1 MNIPILLVFL
11 LAASACISLILAG
24 FALRYR
30 DTHGAY
36 GFAVLMIGESIWT
49 IGYLFELNAPTYT
62 GKIIW
67 DNIQFI
73 GTDLVA
79 IGIPL
84 FILLYTRCT
93 SWVSKLLPALLL
105 VPLINTVL
113 VWTNPH
119 HHLVRTY
126 SHITEHFTVLEYG
139 YGVWL
144 WFSILYWY
152 LIIFTG
158 IVLLVIFMVRS
169 HRQYSIP
176 IIFAIIGIS
185 TPVIGTM
192 VSATGL
198 GTSWGIPKMDIAPF
212 TFMLANPFWA
222 WGMFRHRLLDVVPIA
237 RDTLIEHIPDG
248 ILVLDLHHRIV
259 DINPG
264 AQTLLNR
271 SEATVIG
278 NPIEALLPVKDHDC
292 FHADHSYTKEIDL
305 PTFADEHDTDTSAT
319 SRRIE
324 CSVTPVYGKINN
336 RMLGWLVI
344 MRDRTKQHQIEVALR
359 EREGV
364 LFRAQRLA
372 KLGDITH
379 DVATSK
385 IVWSQ
390 NLCYILGMGDTPHT
404 LTVEEMYQKIHP
416 EDLPLLQTAYEQVV
430 QRHIPRADVEFR
442 AFHTDGTIRYIHNQ
456 FEAIFDEDDHAIS
469 TFGTAQD
476 ITERK
481 LIENDLRVKQA
492 HLRAIFNSSAMGIII
507 GDLQG
512 NYTFVNRIAAE
523 TLGYTPEEI
532 YQKNSMELVHPED
545 WQKTQE
551 DLLNVIHGHIPAYQ
565 NERRYVCKDG
575 RVIWAFIS
583 VSPIRNDQGEL
594 EALLGV
600 LNDITER
607 KQLEENLQRAREH
620 AEAANCAKSTFLA
633 NMSHEFR
640 TPLNI
645 ILGFT
650 QILAYQD
657 LTAEQQENLATIRR
671 SGEHLLT
678 LINDVLDMSKI
689 EAGQVTLQAGECHLY
704 KMLSDLERMFLLL
717 AREKGLTFAVNY
729 PATIPRRIS
738 TDEQKLRQI
747 CMNILSNAIKFTQ
760 TGGISLRVW
769 SSSVERDQQQP
780 NQPSNTET
788 FPCPQPQIR
797 LHFAIEDTGIGISS
811 DDLEMIFEPF
821 MQTETGQ
828 QMQGGTGL
836 GLAISRKFIQL
847 MDGNI
852 SVQST
857 LGQGTCFFFTLVV
870 GIIASDEIA
879 EEEEYQQIIGLAPDQ
894 PTYRILVVDDRIDNR
909 RLLKDI
915 LTPVGFA
922 VREACNGQEAIAVW
936 QEWSPDLIWMDIRM
950 PIMNGYEA
958 ASRIKALAQEAAPP
972 IIALTTTAI
981 EDQVQENDG
990 SVNHGCDNV
999 MYKPLLAH
1007 ELFEVMESYL
1017 GVRYIY
1023 AEQHAHPL
1031 AQDPPPLLTPE
1042 IVVSLPHDWVHKMI
1056 YAATLGDVSVM
1067 TSLIDELKPTHPAE
1081 MAIMQ
1086 PLVENF
1092 QFHEL
1097 VMLLEGEG

>member
-1 MNIPILLVFL
+1 
-11 LAASACISLILAG
+11 
-24 FALRYR
+24 
-30 DTHGAY
+30 
-36 GFAVLMIGESIWT
+36 MIGESIWT
-49 IGYLFELNAPTYT
+49 IGYLFELSSPTYT

-84 FILLYTRCT
+84 FTLLYTRRT
-93 SWVSKLLPALLL
+93 TWVRRLLPALLI
-105 VPLINTVL
+105 VPLINTIL
-113 VWTNPH
+113 VWTNPV
-119 HHLVRTY
+119 HHLVRTT
-126 SHITEHFTVLEYG
+126 SQITTVEQFPVLEYG
-139 YGVWL
+139 YGHWMWVA
-144 WFSILYWY
+144 ILYWY
-152 LIIFTG
+152 LIIFAG
-158 IVLLVIFMVRS
+158 IVILIIFMLRS
-169 HRQYSIP
+169 HQQYYLP
-176 IIFAIIGIS
+176 IIFAILGIA

-192 VSATGL
+192 ISATEFV
-198 GTSWGIPKMDIAPF
+198 TFWGIPKLDIAPF
-212 TFMLANPFWA
+212 TFALANPFWA

-271 SEATVIG
+271 PAATVIG
-278 NPIEALLPVKDHDC
+278 SPIEALLPVKDHDC
-292 FHADHSYTKEIDL
+292 FHANYSYTKEIDL
-305 PTFADEHDTDTSAT
+305 PAIADGHDTDTSAA

-324 CSVTPVYGKINN
+324 CSVTPVYGKLHKH
-336 RMLGWLVI
+336 MLGWLVI
-344 MRDRTKQHQIEVALR
+344 MRDRTAQHQIEIALR

-379 DVATSK
+379 DVATNE

-404 LTVEEMYQKIHP
+404 LTVEEMYKKVYP

-442 AFHTDGTIRYIHNQ
+442 VFHTDGTIIYIHNQ
-456 FEAIFDEDDHAIS
+456 FEAIFDADGQAIS

-492 HLRAIFNSSAMGIII
+492 HLQAIFNSAAMGIVI

-512 NYTFVNRIAAE
+512 NYTFINRIAAE

-532 YQKNSMELVHPED
+532 YLKKSWELVHPAD
-545 WQKTQE
+545 RQKTQE

-565 NERRYVCKDG
+565 SERRYVCKDG

-583 VSPIRNDQGEL
+583 VSPIHNDQGEV

-607 KQLEENLQRAREH
+607 KALEENLQRAREH
-620 AEAANCAKSTFLA
+620 AEAANYAKSAFLA

-650 QILAYQD
+650 QILSYHD

-671 SGEHLLT
+671 SGEHLLM

-689 EAGQVTLQAGECHLY
+689 EAGQIMLQEGVCHLC

-717 AREKGLTFAVNY
+717 AREKGLSFEVNY
-729 PATIPRRIS
+729 PATIPRRIA

-747 CMNILSNAIKFTQ
+747 CMNILANAIKFTQ
-760 TGGISLRVW
+760 TGGVSLRVW
-769 SSSVERDQQQP
+769 SSSVEQDQQQP
-780 NQPSNTET
+780 NQPSNTESS
-788 FPCPQPQIR
+788 PCPKPQIR

-847 MDGNI
+847 MGGDI

-879 EEEEYQQIIGLAPDQ
+879 EEAEYQQIIGLAPDQ
-894 PTYRILVVDDRIDNR
+894 PTYRILVVDDRLDNR
-909 RLLKDI
+909 RLLKEI

-936 QEWSPDLIWMDIRM
+936 QEWSPDFIWMDIRM

-972 IIALTTTAI
+972 IIALTTTPI
-981 EDQVQENDG
+981 EDQVQEHDG
-990 SVNHGCDNV
+990 SVHRGCDDI
-999 MYKPLLAH
+999 MYKPLLAQ
-1007 ELFEVMESYL
+1007 ELFEVMEIYL

-1023 AEQHAHPL
+1023 AEQQPHPL

-1042 IVVSLPHDWVHKMI
+1042 IVVTLPHDWVHKMI

-1067 TSLIDELKPTHPAE
+1067 TSLIDELKPTHPA
-1081 MAIMQ
+1081 AATVIQ

-1097 VMLLEGEG
+1097 VMLLEAKG